1 MAAQRISAAESL
13 SMGSHRCRFAHIPSA
28 HTSALTD
35 CAAVVL
41 STKGCWPR
49 CDSTAIKYQQQDA
62 KEIVVQVKRKAEA
75 MDGDVKAEFSD
86 GGPPL
91 KQTKSL
97 GALKIKLKM
106 PRPSQQP

>member
-1 MAAQRISAAESL
+1 M
-13 SMGSHRCRFAHIPSA
+13 
-28 HTSALTD
+28 
-35 CAAVVL
+35 
-41 STKGCWPR
+41 
-49 CDSTAIKYQQQDA
+49 
-62 KEIVVQVKRKAEA
+62 QVKRKAEA